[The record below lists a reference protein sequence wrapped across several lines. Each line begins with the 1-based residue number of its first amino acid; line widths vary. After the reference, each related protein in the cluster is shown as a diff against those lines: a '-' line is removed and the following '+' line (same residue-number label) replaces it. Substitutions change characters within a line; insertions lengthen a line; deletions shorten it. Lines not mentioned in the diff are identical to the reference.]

1 MQTTSWLFAR
11 TIFFLLNTFYVIN
24 LNFHPYRLFI
34 YYSKREGW
42 RQPLCLFKPLHLMET
57 QDSKST
63 VKIKLPPKLQYNIII
78 WMVIHNEARSGVMP
92 HAVDKLHLLIL
103 AICLRLLC
111 RYTLLIVPVLLLCSI
126 ILCTRRRAN
135 THFLESRPKKYWLD

>member
-1 MQTTSWLFAR
+1 MNGLFAR

-34 YYSKREGW
+34 YNSKREGQ
-42 RQPLCLFKPLHLMET
+42 RQPLCLFKPLHLIGT

-63 VKIKLPPKLQYNIII
+63 AEIKLPPKLQYNIII
-78 WMVIHNEARSGVMP
+78 WMVIHNEARHGVMP

-111 RYTLLIVPVLLLCSI
+111 ILIVPQYYLCSI
-126 ILCTRRRAN
+126 IN
-135 THFLESRPKKYWLD
+135 TMYQEASKYAFFGVKAKKYWLD